1 VIYVLFRRVR
11 CDENSFIR
19 GHDSAIRS
27 PITHISGSF
36 FCDDI
41 GCLDVVRVPS
51 NCLVGV
57 AGRLQCWPMVAV
69 RAEAQSSLT
78 RKKGTL

>member
-41 GCLDVVRVPS
+41 GCLDV
-51 NCLVGV
+51 GV
-57 AGRLQCWPMVAV
+57 AGRLQCWPMVTV